1 MHTFGPRFCPLAS
14 SPGKRSSSQSD
25 RYRFLAYG
33 VQPRDI
39 EGEHQIIM
47 QATLARDA
55 EAAVKALSDHLA
67 LTADIILETFASR
80 PAGHG
85 G

>member
-1 MHTFGPRFCPLAS
+1 M
-14 SPGKRSSSQSD
+14 
-25 RYRFLAYG
+25 
-33 VQPRDI
+33 
-39 EGEHQIIM
+39 E
-47 QATLARDA
+47 ATLARDA

-80 PAGHG
+80 PAGPG